1 MIDLEQY
8 LRDSVIEGELLEFP
22 QGTHSAREAAEALEI
37 DQDAIVKSLVF
48 AVDGDHFLVVV
59 QGSARADA
67 EKIAELLEAE
77 DADLLERDAVEDVT
91 GFPAG
96 GVPPIGVRLPKLV
109 DEKVLEQETVYGG
122 GGSGKRILKIDPRFI
137 VDEDTIVDDVVEF

>member
-22 QGTHSAREAAEALEI
+22 QGTHSAREAAEALDI
-37 DQDAIVKSLVF
+37 DQAAIVKSLVF
-48 AVDGDHFLVVV
+48 EVDGDHYLVVV

-67 EKIAELLEAE
+67 DKIAELLEAE
-77 DADLLERDAVEDVT
+77 DADLLERDTVEEVT

-109 DEKVLEQETVYGG
+109 DEQVLEQETVYGG

-137 VDEDTIVDDVVEF
+137 VDEDTVVDDIVEF